1 MRPSQDR
8 RGSVKTAPK
17 RRSLVKAAPERRSL
31 APAIDIQ
38 VASPLWKAQPLA
50 EQTVRT
56 AIAAAVA
63 ALSTAAGEVSILLTD
78 DKAIRA
84 LNRNWRGIDKPTNVL
99 SFPAPDATPGAPP
112 KMLGDIVMAY
122 ETLAQECDQEDR
134 VFLHHLAHLTVH
146 GFLHL
151 IGYDHQTDA
160 QADAM
165 EGLESK
171 IMARMKLPD
180 PYLARDLGHA

>member
-1 MRPSQDR
+1 MRPSLR
-8 RGSVKTAPK
+8 RRA
-17 RRSLVKAAPERRSL
+17 L

-38 VASPLWKAQPLA
+38 VASPLWQAQPLA
-50 EQTVRT
+50 EPTVRA
-56 AIAAAVA
+56 AIATAA

-84 LNRNWRGIDKPTNVL
+84 LNRDWRGIDQATNVL
-99 SFPAPDATPGAPP
+99 AFPAPAATPGATP

-122 ETLAQECDQEDR
+122 ETLAQECDRQDR

-151 IGYDHQTDA
+151 IGYDHRTDT

-171 IMARMKLPD
+171 IMARMNLPD
-180 PYLARDLGHA
+180 PYLARDLDRDLGHA

>member
-1 MRPSQDR
+1 
-8 RGSVKTAPK
+8 
-17 RRSLVKAAPERRSL
+17 LVKAAPKRRSL

-38 VASPLWKAQPLA
+38 VASLLWKAQPLA
-50 EQTVRT
+50 EQTVRA
-56 AIAAAVA
+56 AIAAAAA
-63 ALSTAAGEVSILLTD
+63 ALSTADGEVSILLTD

-84 LNRNWRGIDKPTNVL
+84 LNRDWRGIDKPTNVL
-99 SFPAPDATPGAPP
+99 SFPAPDATPGATP

-122 ETLAQECDQEDR
+122 ETLAQECDDEGR

-160 QADAM
+160 QADEM

-171 IMARMKLPD
+171 IMTRMNLPD
-180 PYLARDLGHA
+180 PYLARDLDRDLGNA